1 MSRMYVGQFERGV
14 RLKVGERK
22 TAGPIETRE
31 KLVML
36 ITRKIHRLEAERK
49 RIKARLKAIQKELA
63 AQRRGLRIA
72 LQGGEDI
79 EDGKG

>member
-1 MSRMYVGQFERGV
+1 MSRLYGGQFERGV
-14 RLKVGERK
+14 RLQLGDRTTKDR
-22 TAGPIETRE
+22 PIETRE
-31 KLVML
+31 KLVIL

-49 RIKARLKAIQKELA
+49 RLKAREKAIKQELA

-79 EDGKG
+79 A